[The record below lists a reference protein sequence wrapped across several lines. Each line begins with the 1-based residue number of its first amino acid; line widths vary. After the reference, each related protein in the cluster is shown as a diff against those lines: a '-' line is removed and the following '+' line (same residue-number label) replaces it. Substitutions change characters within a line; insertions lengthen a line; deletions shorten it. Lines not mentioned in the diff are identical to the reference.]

1 MIAVV
6 TDSSAQLPARR
17 AEAAGIAVVPLT
29 VLLGDEE
36 RLEGVDLDVDEFYD
50 HLGDDGS
57 ATTSLPSP
65 GRFAALY
72 DDLLERAAGEIVS
85 VHVAGAVSGTVGAA
99 RLAAEGLPV
108 HVVDTGQVSFG
119 VAICALE
126 AAAVVAAGG
135 SADDAQCAIEDL
147 GPSIGNAFV
156 ARGTGGGR
164 LRLTEGDGPERL
176 LSFTDGRADVL
187 GEVPPSRVADALAS
201 TAAAAGTGLRAAVG
215 ASDAS
220 TFGPA
225 DRLAGLLG
233 ERPEIVAV
241 DRYRVGPS
249 VGAHTGAGTYGV
261 YWWPATTVRE
271 SA

>member
-6 TDSSAQLPARR
+6 TDSSAQLPPWR

-36 RLEGVDLDVDEFYD
+36 RLEGVDLDVDEFYA
-50 HLGDDGS
+50 HLSDDGS
-57 ATTSLPSP
+57 AATSLPSP

-72 DDLLERAAGEIVS
+72 DDLLERAAEEIVS

-99 RLAAEGLPV
+99 RLAAEGRPV
-108 HVVDTGQVSFG
+108 RVVDTGQVSFG

-135 SADDAQCAIEDL
+135 SADDAQRAIADV

-156 ARGTGGGR
+156 APRAAGGR
-164 LRLTEGDGPERL
+164 VLPSGGDGLERV
-176 LSFTDGRADVL
+176 LSFSDGRTDVVA
-187 GEVPPSRVADALAS
+187 EVPASQAAEALVAI
-201 TAAAAGTGLRAAVG
+201 AAAETGLRAAVG

-220 TFGPA
+220 TLEPA
-225 DRLAGLLG
+225 ERLAGLLEG
-233 ERPEIVAV
+233 RPEIVAV

-249 VGAHTGAGTYGV
+249 VGAHTGAGAYGL